1 MKKIVF
7 SCFLLVFS
15 CFLKA
20 QENGNV
26 NVIQDP
32 GITELMGN
40 YKVYNEKNKT
50 VDGFRLQIMFSNNR
64 DDVYAAKTKLY
75 KDFPSENCY
84 VTYEQPNYKLRLG
97 DFADRFAAY
106 KMLNEILPLYPSAF
120 VVKEQV
126 QP

>member
-1 MKKIVF
+1 M
-7 SCFLLVFS
+7 
-15 CFLKA
+15 
-20 QENGNV
+20 